1 MKSCKLILRIDSEKL
16 NKLLES
22 AIDNF
27 KDMEVNQLHDVD
39 LEKCVSD
46 YINAVLIF
54 NQGIFKLEQVDL

>member
-27 KDMEVNQLHDVD
+27 KDMEANHLHDVD

-46 YINAVLIF
+46 YISAVLIF
-54 NQGIFKLEQVDL
+54 NQSVFKLEQVDL

>member
-27 KDMEVNQLHDVD
+27 KDMEANCLHDVD
-39 LEKCVSD
+39 LEKCVGD
-46 YINAVLIF
+46 YISAVLIF
-54 NQGIFKLEQVDL
+54 NHGIFKLEQVGL

>member
-1 MKSCKLILRIDSEKL
+1 MRIDSDKL

-27 KDMEVNQLHDVD
+27 KDMEANHLHNVD

-46 YINAVLIF
+46 YISAVLIF
-54 NQGIFKLEQVDL
+54 NQGIFKLEQVGL